1 MARRYTEPVIDRH
14 FEGFHAPRAPVA
26 LLVLICS
33 VLWVALP
40 AWGALEPSQVL
51 ILVNRDQVVSGRVA
65 QMYQR
70 LRGVPADNVMRLPM
84 GTNRQITV
92 EQYWTLAGQPIRKY
106 LEEHLAI
113 RCILTT
119 SGVPYTIQALG
130 GGDEGAAFD
139 NELALVLREEP
150 GSQKRHQSNPLYIQ
164 GTNPLGITDPRLL
177 KMVYV
182 ARLDGP
188 DLETITRMVED
199 AIAAESHGLEGPA
212 AGDAQGID
220 GVTGYGEGDASIRG
234 AIDRLGA
241 AGFQTTLD
249 MKEETWK
256 PPPGGVGNQAAGAAF
271 YVGWYALLNF
281 QNVFGEHG
289 LAQGSIA
296 WHIAS
301 QEAQDIWDPKGGG
314 WCINLMRHGAAVTIG
329 PVREPYVAAFPHG
342 DVFVEGLLRGLTVA
356 DSYWASLPYASWAM
370 VLLGDPLYRPF
381 GVKQRPALL
390 ARAYV
395 AGDSNQILEKG
406 KTSSLLVQLECVGPA
421 GSSTPAL
428 SATVEPEMGLAAASG
443 SVSIPAMKA
452 GETVIVRVPSVTG
465 GGDATGMFRLRLNAR
480 AEGEPPRRIVVEGR
494 TGFSRLTGGV
504 GPKSQMYVSPDGK
517 TLISGRP
524 GGSFLI
530 ETATLHTQVLNLPQ
544 GFGLTNAEYSP
555 DGAHIAL
562 TLVEPRKKQVAYFV
576 SDDKLGSVQALPPG
590 LQCGRWLGNDR
601 VLIANKGGLI
611 SHSITGGTDTALG
624 LPEGRSGTV
633 IPGTE
638 IQFAVTEDNRV
649 LIKNGAAPF
658 REVLQA
664 SKPDKF
670 IAVANDLSLFGGV
683 DSQKRLWVQASLEGQ
698 PKVIAEGVD
707 RVLWGPI
714 SRRAVVQDATG
725 RSRLYDGR
733 DGSWKDLG
741 FILESA
747 WSADEQR
754 LLFVGAATPTE
765 PAYLSLLTGNSVE
778 QLCPMS
784 RIGQVGKIVFSADE
798 TKAYLLATL
807 ASQADV
813 WMIPLPPRTAG
824 K

>member
-1 MARRYTEPVIDRH
+1 MARHYTEPVFDRS
-14 FEGFHAPRAPVA
+14 FRRFPAQRAPRTLFVLFLLIVSVA
-26 LLVLICS
+26 V
-33 VLWVALP
+33 P
-40 AWGALEPSQVL
+40 AWGALEPSQIL
-51 ILVNRDQVVSGRVA
+51 ILVNRDQSVSGKVA

-70 LRGVPADNVMRLPM
+70 LRAVPAGNLLLLHM
-84 GTNRQITV
+84 GTNRQITP
-92 EQYWTLAGQPIRKY
+92 EQYWSLAGQPIRKY
-106 LEEHLAI
+106 LEDHPEI

-119 SGVPYTIQALG
+119 SGVPYTIQAAG

-150 GSQKRHQSNPLYIQ
+150 GSQKRHQPNPLYLQ
-164 GTNPLGITDPRLL
+164 GANPIGITDPRLL

-199 AIAAESHGLEGPA
+199 AIAAESHGLQGPA

-220 GVTGYGEGDASIRG
+220 GVTEYGEGDASIRG
-234 AIDRLGA
+234 AIDRLGG

-256 PPPGGVGNQAAGAAF
+256 PPPGGVGSQAAGAAF

-381 GVKQRPALL
+381 GVKPRPALL

-395 AGDSNQILEKG
+395 TGDSNQILEKG

-421 GSSTPAL
+421 GSSIPAL
-428 SATVEPEMGLAAASG
+428 TATVAPEMGLAAASG
-443 SVSIPAMKA
+443 TVSIPAMKA
-452 GETVIVRVPSVTG
+452 GQTVIVRVPSVTG
-465 GGDATGMFRLRLNAR
+465 GEDATGMFRLHLEAH
-480 AEGEPPRRIVVEGR
+480 AEGEPTRRIVLEGR
-494 TGFSRLTGGV
+494 IGFSRLTGGI
-504 GPKSQMYVSPDGK
+504 GPKSQMFVSADGK
-517 TLISGRP
+517 GLISGRP
-524 GGSFLI
+524 GGNVLI
-530 ETATLHTQVLNLPQ
+530 QIATLQAQALNLPQ
-544 GFGLTNAEYSP
+544 GFGLTSAEYSP
-555 DGAHIAL
+555 DSAHIAL
-562 TLVEPRKKQVAYFV
+562 TLVDPKKKQVAFFV
-576 SDDKLGSVQALPPG
+576 SDDKLGSVQALPVG
-590 LQCGRWLGNDR
+590 LQYLHWLGNDR
-601 VLIANKGGLI
+601 VLIANQGALI
-611 SHSITGGTDTALG
+611 SHSIAGGEDRVVG
-624 LPEGRSGTV
+624 LPEGRNGNV

-638 IQFAVTEDNRV
+638 IQFAVTEDARV
-649 LIKNGAAPF
+649 LIKNGTQPF
-658 REVLQA
+658 REVLRA
-664 SKPDKF
+664 TKPNKY

-683 DSQKRLWVQASLEGQ
+683 DSQKRLWVQAGLDGE

-714 SRRAVVQDATG
+714 SRRAVVQDASG
-725 RSRLYDGR
+725 RTRIYDGR
-733 DGSWKDLG
+733 DGSWKDIG
-741 FILESA
+741 FILVAA

-754 LLFVGAATPTE
+754 LLFVGSGNATE
-765 PAYLSLLTGNSVE
+765 PSYLSMLTGSTVE
-778 QLCPMS
+778 RLCPMS
-784 RIGQVGKIVFSADE
+784 RIGQVGKIIFSADE

-807 ASQADV
+807 ASQEDV
-813 WMIPLPPRTAG
+813 WMIPIPPRNAG